1 MLQTEAR
8 FAAAKMRA
16 APVPPVHSDG
26 ESDSTATPGPW
37 VSRVSRA
44 WLETGEVVRW
54 GGGGQKC
61 WDVPI
66 LERMTQTI
74 YCNYIDL

>member
-26 ESDSTATPGPW
+26 ESDSTATPGRGALG

-44 WLETGEVVRW
+44 WIETGEVVRW
-54 GGGGQKC
+54 GGGQKC

-66 LERMTQTI
+66 LEIMCTHNI
-74 YCNYIDL
+74 L